1 MRSVDS
7 VAALALCRT
16 LSQSTGMATVT
27 VFGGTGFFGSEIVRA
42 LAAAGFDVRIAAR
55 HAPGDPSRGA
65 DARISH
71 VTADVRD
78 EPSVRSAVEGASAV
92 VNAVSLFVET
102 RRATFEAVHV
112 EGAARVARC
121 AREAGADLL
130 VHVSGLGTDPAS
142 PSAFVRARARGEQA
156 VHEAFGHSV
165 VARPSVLF
173 GRGDSFLATIERVT
187 RFPVVPLFGRGETRL
202 QPVFVKDAAAAVA
215 SVIEEPNLR
224 SPAIELGGA
233 EVLSYRRILEM
244 VITRLERRRVLL
256 PVPLALWKAFAA
268 ALSVLPSPPLTVDQ
282 VILMERDNVVTGRT
296 ATFSDLGI
304 RPAGLSDLLV
314 ECLESARR

>member
-1 MRSVDS
+1 
-7 VAALALCRT
+7 
-16 LSQSTGMATVT
+16 MATVT

-42 LAAAGFDVRIAAR
+42 VTAAGFDARIATR
-55 HAPGDPSRGA
+55 HPPGDRLRAKKGV
-65 DARISH
+65 SH

-78 EPSVRSAVEGASAV
+78 EPSVRRAVEDTSAV

-102 RRATFEAVHV
+102 RRVTFEAVHV

-156 VHEAFGHSV
+156 VHQAFEQSIV
-165 VARPSVLF
+165 VRPSVLV
-173 GRGDSFLATIERVT
+173 GRGDSFLTTIERVT

-202 QPVFVKDAAAAVA
+202 QPVPVKDAAAAVV
-215 SVIEEPNLR
+215 SVIGDPDLR
-224 SPAIELGGA
+224 ASAIELGGA

-244 VITRLERRRVLL
+244 VMRHLGRRRLLL
-256 PVPLALWKAFAA
+256 PVPLALWKALASGLA
-268 ALSVLPSPPLTVDQ
+268 VLPSPPLTLDQ
-282 VILMERDNVVTGRT
+282 VILMESDNVVTGRT
-296 ATFSDLGI
+296 ATFPDLGI

-314 ECLESARR
+314 ECLAGGRG